1 MDRYAGGEESS
12 NTLHSGEVMLMP
24 WLRPAQQNIR
34 IDENAHLLTIAVNTL
49 PAYRLIR
56 KGRCMAKV
64 DDRFP
69 PGGRPLGRR

>member
-34 IDENAHLLTIAVNTL
+34 IDENAHLPTITVNTPGL
-49 PAYRLIR
+49 SLDP
-56 KGRCMAKV
+56 KGAV
-64 DDRFP
+64 YGEAGDRFP